1 MTTYASS
8 GPSLGPGGPDA
19 YALARRRTDGAGQT
33 AALKVIDL
41 DVDRVD
47 RALRVTVRGVL
58 DYDTEYAFL
67 ATVGTYLD
75 APADPPADL
84 RLDFAGLTDCDSSAL
99 NALITVHRRTTA
111 AGTRFHLDHQP
122 SFLRRMLVLTGLDQ
136 HLTGT
141 PERPRSG
148 RGGDDFMS

>member
-19 YALARRRTDGAGQT
+19 YALARRRTESTAP
-33 AALKVIDL
+33 AALKMIDL
-41 DVDRVD
+41 DVDHVD

-67 ATVGTYLD
+67 AMVGSYLD
-75 APADPPADL
+75 APAGPPADL

-111 AGTRFHLDHQP
+111 AGTRLHLDHQP
-122 SFLRRMLVLTGLDQ
+122 SFLRRMLRLTGLDQ

-141 PERPRSG
+141 PERPRSS

>member
-8 GPSLGPGGPDA
+8 GPSLGPAGPD
-19 YALARRRTDGAGQT
+19 ALARRRTDGTG
-33 AALKVIDL
+33 AAAPKVIDL
-41 DVDRVD
+41 DVDRGD

-75 APADPPADL
+75 TPAGPPADL

-111 AGTRFHLDHQP
+111 AGTRLHLDHQP
-122 SFLRRMLVLTGLDQ
+122 SFLRRMLGLTGLDQ